1 MERVPGSFAVQGLV
15 EVEDHGGKQG
25 PGGVLVGIELGVAGG
40 LAHGEQFPGP
50 LGIVPE
56 DLGLLVVKLL
66 QNLDPIDLR
75 LMIFSDHHQYDTTD
89 LQKIHQASVSLG
101 ADLIVTT
108 EKDQPKITSWNNQ
121 PNIYVISVEP
131 VIPEAFGLLV
141 DTILRR
147 EVDEIKTSME

>member
-1 MERVPGSFAVQGLV
+1 
-15 EVEDHGGKQG
+15 
-25 PGGVLVGIELGVAGG
+25 
-40 LAHGEQFPGP
+40 
-50 LGIVPE
+50 
-56 DLGLLVVKLL
+56 
-66 QNLDPIDLR
+66 
-75 LMIFSDHHQYDTTD
+75 MIFSDHHQNDMTD

-108 EKDQPKITSWNNQ
+108 EKDQPKITSWSNQ

-147 EVDEIKTSME
+147 EIDEIKTSME